1 MKTLA
6 VGDQIYNHGDM
17 ANPSHFGKVITIREN
32 ARFGNQYEI
41 RPDDYYEGR
50 NQYTIT
56 AADVSLE
63 YKGTGLT
70 RIVLKSAYVAWRENQ
85 LDQLMNRRGSQC

>member
-1 MKTLA
+1 MRTLA

-17 ANPSHFGKVITIREN
+17 ANPSHFGNVIAIKEN
-32 ARFGNQYEI
+32 ARLGNQYEI

-50 NQYTIT
+50 TQYTIT
-56 AADVSLE
+56 AADVSPE

-70 RIVLKSAYVAWRENQ
+70 RIVLKSAYTAWRQNQ
-85 LDQLMNRRGSQC
+85 INQIIQLGRL